1 MSSSWS
7 WNLFR
12 ISGIPLSVH
21 YSFLLLLVY
30 IGYQGWTAQTWT
42 GLVWSVLTVCAFFGC
57 VVLHELGHSFA
68 ARRYGVGVRRIL
80 LMPIGGMAE
89 FDSLPRQPSKELV
102 ITFAGPA
109 VNFVVAALLWWPIN
123 QLPQQIYFYSAQG
136 LLYQLFWANIIMGL
150 FNLVPVFPMDGGRI
164 FRALLAT
171 KFTYLKATHWA
182 SLVGKVLA
190 VIGAAVMFFWLESWL
205 GALLFGF
212 IFIAGDAEYKAVKRR
227 EVEDAHW
234 REMLARLHRERQELP
249 PLL

>member
-1 MSSSWS
+1 M
-7 WNLFR
+7 
-12 ISGIPLSVH
+12 
-21 YSFLLLLVY
+21 
-30 IGYQGWTAQTWT
+30 AQAVT
-42 GLVWSVLTVCAFFGC
+42 GLIWSVLTVCAFFAC

-89 FDSLPRQPSKELV
+89 FDSLPREPSKELV
-102 ITFAGPA
+102 ITIAGPA
-109 VNFVVAALLWWPIN
+109 VNFVLAALLWWPVN
-123 QLPQQIYFYSAQG
+123 QLPQHIMFYSAQG
-136 LLYQLFWANIIMGL
+136 LLYQLLWANLVMGV

-182 SLVGKVLA
+182 SLVGKLLSV
-190 VIGAAVMFFWLESWL
+190 VGGCVMFFWLESWF
-205 GALLFGF
+205 GALLFAF
-212 IFIAGDAEYKAVKRR
+212 IFMAGDAEYKSVKRR

-234 REMLARLHRERQELP
+234 REMLARMHRERQREEP